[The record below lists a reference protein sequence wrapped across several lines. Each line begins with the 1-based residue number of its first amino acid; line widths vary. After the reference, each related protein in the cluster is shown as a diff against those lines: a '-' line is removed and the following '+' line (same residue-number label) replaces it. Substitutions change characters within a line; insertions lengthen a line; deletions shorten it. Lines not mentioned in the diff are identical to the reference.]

1 MKFSISKILIQFI
14 RIIFLLI
21 GIVCCFSIFE
31 PSLFDPD
38 HLFDPDYIA
47 LKILCLFLFCA
58 GISLIYFSLRAWPKV
73 IGFFEYLKTVKMREQ
88 FAKLR
93 KLFVFQRGIFFR
105 GLILGFLI
113 WAICEPITG
122 EEEAIDAGIYLPLG
136 LLITGIIASFPSPK
150 HCFSAALGIY
160 VGQVVFMAFVPTGF
174 GSLWPITAIFLVPAM
189 LISMLGGLI
198 AYIISRKRRPGN
210 QKPIKDKE

>member
-1 MKFSISKILIQFI
+1 
-14 RIIFLLI
+14 
-21 GIVCCFSIFE
+21 
-31 PSLFDPD
+31 
-38 HLFDPDYIA
+38 
-47 LKILCLFLFCA
+47 
-58 GISLIYFSLRAWPKV
+58 
-73 IGFFEYLKTVKMREQ
+73 MREL

-93 KLFVFQRGIFFR
+93 KLFVFQRGNFFR
-105 GLILGFLI
+105 GLILGFLS

-122 EEEAIDAGIYLPLG
+122 EEEAVDAGLYLPLA

-189 LISMLGGLI
+189 LISMLGGFI
-198 AYIISRKRRPGN
+198 AYIISRKRRTGN
-210 QKPIKDKE
+210 QKSTKDKE